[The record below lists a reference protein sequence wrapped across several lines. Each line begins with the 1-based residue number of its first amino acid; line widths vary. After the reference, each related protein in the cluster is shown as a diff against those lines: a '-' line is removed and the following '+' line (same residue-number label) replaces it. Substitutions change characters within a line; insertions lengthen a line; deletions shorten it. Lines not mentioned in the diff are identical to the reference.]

1 MEDGEYTR
9 KGPTGREGRLI
20 GFHIWIQK
28 MRGLFSVFFRGGA
41 GGVDCM
47 YIYMEFFHGFEFI
60 F

>member
-1 MEDGEYTR
+1 
-9 KGPTGREGRLI
+9 
-20 GFHIWIQK
+20 
-28 MRGLFSVFFRGGA
+28 MRGLFSVFFGGGGGA